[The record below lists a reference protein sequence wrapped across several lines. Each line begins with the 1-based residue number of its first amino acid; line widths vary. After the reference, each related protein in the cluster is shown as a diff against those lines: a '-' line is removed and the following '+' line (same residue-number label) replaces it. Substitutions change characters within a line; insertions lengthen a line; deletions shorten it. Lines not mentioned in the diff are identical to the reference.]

1 MKKKKNY
8 DLPNWVFFI
17 IMFIGIFVPLV
28 GPIIANIRQIQIHL
42 ETFGMYVGGLHIW
55 NTWDWWYLTGL
66 LYVVFGII
74 FWIKKK

>member
-1 MKKKKNY
+1 MKK
-8 DLPNWVFFI
+8 LPDWAWCALIVVAAFA
-17 IMFIGIFVPLV
+17 PLI

-42 ETFGMYVGGLHIW
+42 ETFEMYVGGLHIW
-55 NTWDWWYLTGL
+55 NTWDWWYLTVL

>member
-1 MKKKKNY
+1 MKK
-8 DLPNWVFFI
+8 LPDWAWCALIVVAA
-17 IMFIGIFVPLV
+17 FVPLV

>member
-1 MKKKKNY
+1 MKK
-8 DLPNWVFFI
+8 LPDWAWCALIVVAAFT
-17 IMFIGIFVPLV
+17 PLV

-55 NTWDWWYLTGL
+55 NTWDWWYLTVL